1 MTLRDPGPDWILCL
15 RLAAMLCLGL
25 LSASLAQAIGSA
37 GGLP

>member
-1 MTLRDPGPDWILCL
+1 MPLRNPRLDWILFL

-25 LSASLAQAIGSA
+25 LSASLALAIQNA